1 MSLKRV
7 VVKPYDRYKF
17 EVWEDFNYQIELKEN
32 EFISGVVPKGYTTDG
47 ASIPRIFWS
56 LYPPYKSEYFSACVL
71 HDYLCSRAM
80 HETSIKEAYKRAD
93 LAFYKHLRLLN
104 VNFATCFIFYHW
116 VDKFHKLKCYFKG
129 YK

>member
-47 ASIPRIFWS
+47 ASIPRIFW
-56 LYPPYKSEYFSACVL
+56 
-71 HDYLCSRAM
+71 
-80 HETSIKEAYKRAD
+80 
-93 LAFYKHLRLLN
+93 
-104 VNFATCFIFYHW
+104 
-116 VDKFHKLKCYFKG
+116 
-129 YK
+129 